1 MAAANQLGAGF
12 GTHGRVVPDALSMQS
27 KPHIHYHS
35 DCDFFGGCESM
46 LVNFFNDPRLQDG
59 FVLSFSYREVPAY
72 LDGLRKRL
80 PPLPRERGLKL
91 LSEAA
96 PGAWAR
102 RLPRPLTLALL
113 ALQSLLLLRYW
124 ILACNVM
131 LKMRAWRGQK
141 IDLLHINN
149 GGYPG
154 ASSSRAAAIATHKH
168 NKTKKKKVVN
178 N

>member
-1 MAAANQLGAGF
+1 MAAANQHGAGF
-12 GTHGRVVPDALSMQS
+12 GTHGRVVQDALSMQS

-113 ALQSLLLLRYW
+113 ALQSLLLQRFW
-124 ILACNVM
+124 FLACNVM
-131 LKMRAWRGQK
+131 LLLRAWRG
-141 IDLLHINN
+141 LLFVFFFFFFVVF
-149 GGYPG
+149 PG
-154 ASSSRAAAIATHKH
+154 ASSSRATANA
-168 NKTKKKKVVN
+168 VC
-178 N
+178 